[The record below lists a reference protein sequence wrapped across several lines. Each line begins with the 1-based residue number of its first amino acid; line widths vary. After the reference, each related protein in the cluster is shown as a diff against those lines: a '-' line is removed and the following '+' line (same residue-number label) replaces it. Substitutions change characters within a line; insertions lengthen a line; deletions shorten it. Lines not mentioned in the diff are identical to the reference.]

1 MERDGGRDQQQRI
14 KDLFGFFSFLF
25 SPRRRHG
32 HHSTTIADV
41 DGRDVNVSSNN
52 RIKGTLRDG
61 GMRQLATRLD
71 GPTDRPT
78 ATSMGLVMAESSFN
92 SSSSSSSTFL
102 MLFCSS
108 LGRRGRLSNESSSA
122 TSCDAIYSTNQCNI
136 NLLTCIIITINAV
149 LTKQQRCDDTSL
161 ENNSRRQPAVDGI
174 LKRARPQLR

>member
-78 ATSMGLVMAESSFN
+78 DGDEYGADDVRVIIQ
-92 SSSSSSSTFL
+92 FL
-102 MLFCSS
+102 
-108 LGRRGRLSNESSSA
+108 
-122 TSCDAIYSTNQCNI
+122 
-136 NLLTCIIITINAV
+136 LLLLLYLPDAV
-149 LTKQQRCDDTSL
+149 LLFFRTTRTIVERVVVCYLMRCHLFNQSM
-161 ENNSRRQPAVDGI
+161 QH
-174 LKRARPQLR
+174 